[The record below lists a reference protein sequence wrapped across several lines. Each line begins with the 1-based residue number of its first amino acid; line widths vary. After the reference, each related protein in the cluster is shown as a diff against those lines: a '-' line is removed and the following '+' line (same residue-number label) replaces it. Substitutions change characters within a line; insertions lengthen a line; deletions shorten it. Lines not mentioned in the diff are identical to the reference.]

1 MSSEIVDFTGKVKQI
16 NVLLHRIEYQ
26 TIANNNKSGEAEHL
40 Q

>member
-16 NVLLHRIEYQ
+16 NVLLHRTEYQ
-26 TIANNNKSGEAEHL
+26 TIANNKSGEAEHL